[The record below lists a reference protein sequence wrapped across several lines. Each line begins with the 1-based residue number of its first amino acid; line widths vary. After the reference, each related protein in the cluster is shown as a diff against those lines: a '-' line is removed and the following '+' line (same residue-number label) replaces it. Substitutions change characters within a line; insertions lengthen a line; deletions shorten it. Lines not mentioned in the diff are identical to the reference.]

1 MIIEMRLHNCG
12 QLGWISE
19 QRAEDSDVWTSHC
32 TLMTQDRA
40 VTVLLRMANSTVFAL
55 GHTVIFVDEVGT
67 PFPLGQLS
75 FGFGC
80 AS

>member
-1 MIIEMRLHNCG
+1 MIIEMRLNNLG

-32 TLMTQDRA
+32 TLMPHHKA
-40 VTVLLRMANSTVFAL
+40 VNILLRMANSTVFDL
-55 GHTVIFVDEVGT
+55 GLTVIFVDDVES

-75 FGFGC
+75 FGFGGV
-80 AS
+80 S

>member
-1 MIIEMRLHNCG
+1 MIIEMRLHNLG

-32 TLMTQDRA
+32 TLMPQAEA
-40 VTVLLRMANSTVFAL
+40 VNVLRRMACTTVFQL
-55 GHTVIFVDEVGT
+55 GYTVIVVDDFGT
-67 PFPLGQLS
+67 PFPMGQMS
-75 FGFGC
+75 FGFGG

>member
-1 MIIEMRLHNCG
+1 MIIEMRLHNLG

-32 TLMTQDRA
+32 TLMPQADA
-40 VTVLLRMANSTVFAL
+40 VTIMLRMANSTVFDL
-55 GHTVIFVDEVGT
+55 GLTVIFVDNIGT
-67 PFPLGQLS
+67 PFPVGQLS

-80 AS
+80 VS